1 VICPVLENSGG
12 ESIFIGFEVK
22 CSNPHM
28 LEGEVDFSLLINS
41 VRLKL
46 LVVLIFLDTFFYI
59 HIDVSIYVSVKQKK
73 YILKKLK

>member
-1 VICPVLENSGG
+1 VG
-12 ESIFIGFEVK
+12 SIFIGFEVM